1 MSAPKPK
8 VQFSIRIPEEVI
20 KLLDEI
26 AENTGLNITR
36 NNVVEQAAEWYVRT
50 YRANGNRA
58 LTNEDFNSLIEFIQ
72 GKRKI
77 LTPDLRH
84 AHETM
89 MAAEEPGNISELPVP
104 GSSPAKTP
112 IRYQPKKRKSLN

>member
-50 YRANGNRA
+50 YQANGNRA
-58 LTNEDFNSLIEFIQ
+58 LTKSDFDSLIEFIQ
-72 GKRKI
+72 GKANAGAKI
-77 LTPDLRH
+77 LP
-84 AHETM
+84 A
-89 MAAEEPGNISELPVP
+89 SESSV
-104 GSSPAKTP
+104 SSPSTAT
-112 IRYQPKKRKSLN
+112 KKPSRKAG

>member
-1 MSAPKPK
+1 MNAPKPK

-72 GKRKI
+72 GK
-77 LTPDLRH
+77 
-84 AHETM
+84 AN
-89 MAAEEPGNISELPVP
+89 AG
-104 GSSPAKTP
+104 AKTQ
-112 IRYQPKKRKSLN
+112 RASASFDSSLSTATKKTSRKAG

>member
-1 MSAPKPK
+1 MKPEPTK
-8 VQFSIRIPEEVI
+8 RNFSVRLSDEII
-20 KLLDEI
+20 KMLDEI
-26 AENTGLNITR
+26 AENTGMNITR
-36 NNVVEQAAEWYVRT
+36 NNVIEQAAEWAVRT

-77 LTPDLRH
+77 LTPDLSH

-104 GSSPAKTP
+104 GSSPAKPP
-112 IRYQPKKRKSLN
+112 IRYQPKKRKSSN

>member
-1 MSAPKPK
+1 VSAPKPK

-58 LTNEDFNSLIEFIQ
+58 LTNEDFTSLIEFIQ
-72 GKRKI
+72 GKGGAGAKTQRASASF
-77 LTPDLRH
+77 D
-84 AHETM
+84 
-89 MAAEEPGNISELPVP
+89 
-104 GSSPAKTP
+104 SSPSTATTKSS
-112 IRYQPKKRKSLN
+112 RKAG